1 MVYCLF
7 LMFVIDVNVCICIL
21 IISYLEIIRYLVY
34 FVYCLFEIFGNLYL
48 CKYLYI
54 L

>member
-21 IISYLEIIRYLVY
+21 IISYLEIIRY

-54 L
+54 LG